1 MILNILIRFGW
12 NRGKPEFLAKLARS
26 PKAKYIILNGLKAM
40 YDSEGNLHYVGYDQV
55 SSIVDR
61 VYADNDFVANNTD
74 IILIFLGIDES
85 QGNGE
90 DGEFIWVLDLTP
102 QGANEQEYS
111 KIIEGISEC
120 NVYA

>member
-26 PKAKYIILNGLKAM
+26 SKAKYLILNGLKAM
-40 YDSEGNLHYVGYDQV
+40 YNSEGNLHYVGYDQV
-55 SSIVDR
+55 SYIVDR
-61 VYADNDFVANNTD
+61 VYTDNDVVANNTD

-85 QGNGE
+85 QGSGE
-90 DGEFIWVLDLTP
+90 DGKFIWALDLTP

-111 KIIEGISEC
+111 KIVEGISK
-120 NVYA
+120 